1 MRLPSFVIG
10 LFVSTT
16 AFAQNITLKDF
27 KDWRITDISSLGL
40 KKEKLF
46 SQMNDELV
54 KVGGSI
60 CSNRAMVWAWDF
72 KRFYQ
77 VDAAKIFLFY
87 TKKKA
92 GFGEITWWYHVAP
105 VVNEKG
111 TLFVMDAGFPGYIE
125 RPITISEWLESFAR
139 STRCKE
145 IQSNETELIEKMF
158 DGYVFPKTTSYGT
171 HDCYYKLTPAGYWT
185 PTSVAQGL
193 LGVDEDGKKIDYQR
207 QEMDIEEVFLACTE
221 AVTSKLGWAMG
232 AGKNKCKK
240 YLGLSDSFTN

>member
-1 MRLPSFVIG
+1 MRKTSLAVG
-10 LFVSTT
+10 LLLSTS
-16 AFAQNITLKDF
+16 AFTQNIYLKDF
-27 KDWRITDISSLGL
+27 KDWSITDISGLGH

-72 KRFYQ
+72 KRFYN

-105 VVNEKG
+105 VVNENG
-111 TLFVMDAGFPGYIE
+111 TLFVMDAGFPGFIE
-125 RPITISEWLESFAR
+125 RPKTINEWLESFAH

-171 HDCYYKLTPAGYWT
+171 YDCYYKLTPAGYWT

-193 LGVDEDGKKIDYQR
+193 LGVDEDGKKIDYR
-207 QEMDIEEVFLACTE
+207 RESMDIEEVYEACTE
-221 AVTSKLGWAMG
+221 AVTSKLGWAVG
-232 AGKNKCKK
+232 AGKTKCKK
-240 YLGLSDSFTN
+240 YLGLPDSFTN

>member
-1 MRLPSFVIG
+1 MKISFYLAG
-10 LFVSTT
+10 LLLTT
-16 AFAQNITLKDF
+16 SSFSQSIYLKDF
-27 KDWRITDISSLGL
+27 KDWTVTDISSLGH

-54 KVGGSI
+54 KIGGSI

-87 TKKKA
+87 TQKKA

-111 TLFVMDAGFPGYIE
+111 SLYVMDAGFPGYIT
-125 RPITISEWLESFAR
+125 RPTTIDEWLESFAK

-145 IQSNETELIEKMF
+145 IQANETELIERMF
-158 DGYVFPKTTSYGT
+158 DGYVFPKKTSFGT
-171 HDCYYKLTPAGYWT
+171 YDCYYKITPAGYWT

-193 LGVDEDGKKIDYQR
+193 LGVDENGKKIDYVR
-207 QEMDIEEVFLACTE
+207 DTMDIEEVFEACTE

-232 AGKNKCKK
+232 AGKSKCKK
-240 YLGLSDSFTN
+240 YLGLPDSFTN